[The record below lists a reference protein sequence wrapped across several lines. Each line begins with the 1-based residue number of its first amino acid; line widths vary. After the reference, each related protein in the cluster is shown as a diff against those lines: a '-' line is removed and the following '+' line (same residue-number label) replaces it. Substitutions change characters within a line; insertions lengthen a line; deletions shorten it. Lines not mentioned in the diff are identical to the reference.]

1 LTASPDDAAS
11 NARMNRAVVVSCL
24 AVWLLLTVLSLVR
37 HYTFHSSLY
46 DLGIFHQL
54 LWNTAH
60 GRPFA
65 SSICHMNYLGDHFSP
80 SLALLAPLEWLPRAL
95 DLLLVL
101 HAGAVSLTAWNVHRL
116 ALRHL
121 APRPAAL
128 LALATLFSPQLYDP
142 ALADIHPE
150 PFMAV
155 ALSLALL
162 AIDQGAL
169 LVAGAWLLVV
179 LGGKEDSAL
188 LLVPLGIVVAF
199 EPGRRR
205 FGVVVSVVCALYMT
219 IVVGVVMPRLRPAGV
234 GGDGLFY
241 LGRFAHLGASPVEI
255 LIATFS
261 HPLHA
266 IATATTLKRLAT
278 LVVLLA
284 PFAFAP
290 LASRRALAVVPFAA
304 AHYLSSRSTEF
315 FFPFHY
321 LVPVVPVL
329 AWAAVGACSR
339 RWLLGGP
346 VARWC
351 RVASVMVLG
360 SAVLSIGWR
369 FDPEPLTPRPNNAA
383 LGAALEVVPDGAP
396 VCVENWFGAHLA
408 DRRDVDFCV
417 LWEWDRG
424 RYDYFGWPENSSA
437 RWQVFDLADTSE
449 EHPVLPARL
458 AELEAA
464 GARVAFDR
472 DRVTVLEVDEAVLAR
487 APVIRAP
494 PPSDKFRP

>member
-1 LTASPDDAAS
+1 VTSPPSDDAR
-11 NARMNRAVVVSCL
+11 NTARLERAVVVSCV
-24 AVWLLLTVLSLVR
+24 AVWLLLTVLSLGR

-80 SLALLAPLEWLPRAL
+80 SLALLAPLEWLPRTL

-101 HAGAVSLTAWNVHRL
+101 HAGAVSFTAWNVHRL
-116 ALRHL
+116 AVRHL

-128 LALATLFSPQLYDP
+128 VALATLFSPQLYCP

-150 PFMAV
+150 PFVAV
-155 ALSLALL
+155 ALSLGLL
-162 AIDQGAL
+162 AIDRGAL
-169 LVAGAWLLVV
+169 LVAAGWLLVV
-179 LGGKEDSAL
+179 LGGKEDSGL

-205 FGVVVSVVCALYMT
+205 FGVAVSLVSALYMAV
-219 IVVGVVMPRLRPAGV
+219 VVGVVMPRLRPAGV
-234 GGDGLFY
+234 TGDGLFY
-241 LGRFAHLGASPVEI
+241 LGRFAHLGSSPAEI
-255 LIATFS
+255 LVTTLV
-261 HPLHA
+261 HPFHA
-266 IATATTLKRLAT
+266 VASATTLKRLAT
-278 LVVLLA
+278 LVVLVA

-290 LASRRALAVVPFAA
+290 LASRRTLAVVPFAA

-329 AWAAVGACSR
+329 AWATVGACSR
-339 RWLLGGP
+339 RWLLGGS
-346 VARWC
+346 VARWS
-351 RVASVMVLG
+351 RVAALMVVS

-383 LGAALEVVPDGAP
+383 IAAALRVVPEGAP

-408 DRRDVDFCV
+408 GRRDVDFCV

-424 RYDYFGWPENSSA
+424 RYEYFGWPESSSA

-449 EHPVLPARL
+449 EHPALAGRL
-458 AELEAA
+458 AALEAA

-472 DRVTVLEVDEAVLAR
+472 DRVTVLEVDDAVLAR
-487 APVIRAP
+487 APVVRAP
-494 PPSDKFRP
+494 PQPAKFR